1 MTATQQQ
8 GDTRAGEARMSGT
21 ANDSAQHG
29 TPSWRL
35 VATLASAGALAGLL
49 IVTVFQWAEPRI
61 LTHQARVIAAAV
73 DEVLHAPARTTTLYV
88 HDGALSATAPAGM
101 DTLKLERVWAG
112 YDDGGRMVG
121 YALMAGEPGFQ
132 DVIGI
137 MFGYDPATERV
148 LGMRVLES
156 KETPGLGDR
165 IEKDSAWVAM
175 FDGARA
181 PLQPV
186 KPGGSTGDESEVET
200 ITGATISSRAVI
212 GIINHRIER
221 MRPLLERAGGGQ

>member
-1 MTATQQQ
+1 MSDQHAS
-8 GDTRAGEARMSGT
+8 AGAVRM
-21 ANDSAQHG
+21 A

-35 VATLASAGALAGLL
+35 ITTLAIAGALAGLL

-61 LTHQARVIAAAV
+61 LTHQARVIAVAV

-88 HDGALSATAPAGM
+88 VDGALTTAAPAGL

-112 YDDGGRMVG
+112 YDQNGRTVG

-137 MFGYDPATERV
+137 MFGYDPVTERV

-156 KETPGLGDR
+156 KETPGLGDK
-165 IEKDSAWVAM
+165 IEKDSVWVAQ

-181 PLQPV
+181 PLQPI
-186 KPGGSTGDESEVET
+186 KPGGSTGSEGEVET
-200 ITGATISSRAVI
+200 ITGATISARAVI
-212 GIINHRIER
+212 GIINRRIEQ

>member
-1 MTATQQQ
+1 MNATREQ
-8 GDTRAGEARMSGT
+8 GGTHAGEARPGEKANGSGRP
-21 ANDSAQHG
+21 G

-35 VATLASAGALAGLL
+35 VTTLAIAGALAGLL

-88 HDGALSATAPAGM
+88 LDGALVTEAPAGL
-101 DTLKLERVWAG
+101 DTLKMERIWAG
-112 YDDGGRMVG
+112 YDENDRMVG

-137 MFGYDPATERV
+137 MFGYDPATKRV

-156 KETPGLGDR
+156 KETPGLGDK

-181 PLQPV
+181 PLEPV

>member
-1 MTATQQQ
+1 
-8 GDTRAGEARMSGT
+8 MSDIHAPAAIPKPGPNSL
-21 ANDSAQHG
+21 AEIAKPA

-35 VATLASAGALAGLL
+35 ITTLAGAGALAGLL
-49 IVTVFQWAEPRI
+49 IVIVFQWAEPRI
-61 LTHQARVIAAAV
+61 QRHQARVIAAAV
-73 DEVLHAPARTTTLYV
+73 AEVLHAPARTATLYV
-88 HDGALSATAPAGM
+88 HDGALTASAPAGL

-112 YDDGGRMVG
+112 YDESGRAIG

-165 IEKDSAWVAM
+165 IEKDSAWVAL
-175 FDGARA
+175 FAGARA
-181 PLQPV
+181 PLRAI
-186 KPGGSTGDESEVET
+186 KPGSSTGAENEVET

-212 GIINHRIER
+212 GIINRRIEQ
-221 MRPLLERAGGGQ
+221 MRPLLERAGGPQ